1 MSEWTTDMMAFI
13 PSQFGSCHFGWFRF
27 CIFGDVKGLC
37 VVGWAKLIYC
47 LGRKWQ
53 DAMKLRE
60 LVIDIWIVMRCG
72 LLKLACASTITL
84 PHLCYYGTT
93 AIKYVNMCI
102 RSYGRIEYNIQL
114 LLAFNDIINQ
124 NSTNCD
130 KDKSLLMVRL
140 VSMKIV

>member
-1 MSEWTTDMMAFI
+1 
-13 PSQFGSCHFGWFRF
+13 
-27 CIFGDVKGLC
+27 
-37 VVGWAKLIYC
+37 
-47 LGRKWQ
+47 
-53 DAMKLRE
+53 
-60 LVIDIWIVMRCG
+60 MRCG